1 MKLDKSMI
9 GKFIT
14 RIGPCD
20 YGNGNFDS
28 SYIGEKLKLLHIDK
42 NFIIYANENYKE
54 KLDKRWND
62 DNWELYVDYD
72 MIDINKLSTNEL
84 YLIKDALKALLIQDM
99 EKENKKFNRLNEITK
114 LGKRIEKQLDALPF

>member
-1 MKLDKSMI
+1 MKLDKTMI
-9 GKFIT
+9 GKFVT
-14 RIGPCD
+14 RTGPCD

-28 SYIGEKLKLLHIDK
+28 SYVGEKLKLLHIDK
-42 NFIIYANENYKE
+42 DFIIYANENYKG

-72 MIDINKLSTNEL
+72 MIDINNLSTNEL
-84 YLIKDALKALLIQDM
+84 SLIKESLKVALVQAVQ
-99 EKENKKFNRLNEITK
+99 NQAKFNKLSEITK

>member
-1 MKLDKSMI
+1 MI
-9 GKFIT
+9 GKFVT
-14 RIGPCD
+14 RTGPCD
-20 YGNGNFDS
+20 YRNGNLDS

-42 NFIIYANENYKE
+42 DFIIYANENYKG

-72 MIDINKLSTNEL
+72 MIDINRLSTNEL

-114 LGKRIEKQLDALPF
+114 LGKRIEKQLDILPF